1 MAECF
6 ASDLKTLK
14 EECAAG
20 LQLKEDSFSITY
32 QVSGKTVTLKTEGN
46 FKMMLKRQ
54 PNAEGNFEVSCV
66 LKEVVVEPQIEIPSY
81 VPDHTL
87 QCEDVAKEVEDHLMP
102 FYEELKKLGVLT
114 EGRKT
119 VPLNGVSDET
129 IDVYGT
135 MYNGELMGRGEYT
148 SSNGTET
155 KTYFYKDV

>member
-1 MAECF
+1 
-6 ASDLKTLK
+6 
-14 EECAAG
+14 
-20 LQLKEDSFSITY
+20 
-32 QVSGKTVTLKTEGN
+32 
-46 FKMMLKRQ
+46 
-54 PNAEGNFEVSCV
+54 
-66 LKEVVVEPQIEIPSY
+66 
-81 VPDHTL
+81 
-87 QCEDVAKEVEDHLMP
+87 MP